1 MASTIVSADF
11 RAPLGLRNAHI
22 QTLLPRLLPGRSVT
36 RDIEIVNLPDGDFV
50 ELAWARP
57 APGHDDAPIFLLF
70 HGLEGSFDS
79 PYARELLHAAARMG
93 WRGVLMHFRGCGQ
106 APNRLPRAY
115 HSGDTADADWIVNQL
130 AQRYPDALMVAAGVS
145 LGANMLLKL
154 VAEQGG
160 NGSPLAGAV
169 AVNAPLDLAAS
180 ADTLNQ
186 GVSRIYQRY
195 LLRQLK
201 RKVVARLRQGT
212 PLPLRVNVQQVR
224 QLNSFWAYDN
234 EVTAPLHGFRSASD
248 YYQRAS
254 AGPLLGDIELPTLIL
269 HAEDDPF
276 MPADLF
282 SRLPAPSPSVRVEI
296 ARHGGHV
303 GYVERRGG
311 RLCSW
316 LTRRIE
322 AQLRQWAPQ
331 SLSRTAPS
339 SSIRSQY
346 GP

>member
-11 RAPLGLRNAHI
+11 RPPSGLHNAHF
-22 QTLLPRLLPGRSVT
+22 QTMLPRVLPLRPVA
-36 RDIEIVNLPDGDFV
+36 RDTEIVNLPDGDFV
-50 ELAWARP
+50 ELAWIRP
-57 APGHDDAPIFLLF
+57 APQHHDAPIFLLF

-79 PYARELLHAAARMG
+79 PYARELLHAAGRMG

-106 APNRLPRAY
+106 TPNRLPRAY
-115 HSGDTADADWIVNQL
+115 HSGDTADAYWIMGQL
-130 AQRYPDALMVAAGVS
+130 AQRYPHALMAAAGVS

-160 NGSPLAGAV
+160 DGLPLEGAI
-169 AVNAPLDLAAS
+169 AINAPLDLAAS

-186 GVSRIYQRY
+186 GVSRLYQHY

-201 RKVVARLRQGT
+201 CKVLARMEAM
-212 PLPLRVNVQQVR
+212 PLPLKINAQQVR

-234 EVTAPLHGFRSASD
+234 DVTAPLHGFHSASD
-248 YYQRAS
+248 YYRRAS
-254 AGPLLGDIELPTLIL
+254 AGPLLGEIELPTLIL
-269 HAEDDPF
+269 HADDDPF
-276 MPADLF
+276 MPANLF
-282 SRLPAPSPSVRVEI
+282 SRLPPPSPSVRVEI

-316 LTRRIE
+316 LTRRVE
-322 AQLRQWAPQ
+322 AQLQQWAPRRQ
-331 SLSRTAPS
+331 RLTVPYPQHDR
-339 SSIRSQY
+339 
-346 GP
+346 

>member
-11 RAPLGLRNAHI
+11 RAPPGLRNAHI
-22 QTLLPRLLPGRSVT
+22 QTLLPRLLPGGFLAKGT
-36 RDIEIVNLPDGDFV
+36 EIVNLPDGDFV

-57 APGHDDAPIFLLF
+57 APPRDDAPIFLLF

-79 PYARELLHAAARMG
+79 PYARELLHTAARMG
-93 WRGVLMHFRGCGQ
+93 WRAVLMHFRGCGQ
-106 APNRLPRAY
+106 TPNRLPRAY
-115 HSGDTADADWIVNQL
+115 HSGDTADAYWIIGQL

-160 NGSPLAGAV
+160 DGLPLEGAIAING
-169 AVNAPLDLAAS
+169 PLDLAAS
-180 ADTLNQ
+180 ADALNQ
-186 GVSRIYQRY
+186 GISRLYQRY

-201 RKVVARLRQGT
+201 CKVLTRLRTT
-212 PLPLRVNVQQVR
+212 PLPLTINAQQIR

-234 EVTAPLHGFRSASD
+234 EVTAPLHGFHSASD
-248 YYQRAS
+248 YYRRAS
-254 AGPLLGDIELPTLIL
+254 AGPLLGEIELPTLIL
-269 HAEDDPF
+269 HADDDPF
-276 MPADLF
+276 MPPDLF
-282 SRLPAPSPSVRVEI
+282 SRLPAPSPSARVEI

-311 RLCSW
+311 RLGSW

-322 AQLRQWAPQ
+322 AQLQYWAPRK
-331 SLSRTAPS
+331 LSQMAPS
-339 SSIRSQY
+339 PQLDH
-346 GP
+346 